1 MDRTR
6 LIGLDWD
13 FNAYGGEK
21 EGCYWPCD
29 KDKALCGNMCKAVA
43 KQYGIKVETRKVPMI
58 LEGGSIH
65 TDGEGTVMATMECLL
80 NKNRNPSMTKEEIE
94 AMVTKSLGC
103 TKMIWLPHG
112 VANDEDTNGHVDNW
126 CMFARPGE
134 VILSWCDDPTDENY
148 TRCRE
153 SMEVLEKETDA
164 KGRKFK
170 VIKLPPPPPMV
181 SQRSAKRRFSFE
193 DLCQRTSSILIVY
206 VFLLANYSTTRRKIP
221 RALLRHLPI
230 PVSAT
235 LDFALRRP
243 MSTASS
249 ATVP

>member
-1 MDRTR
+1 
-6 LIGLDWD
+6 
-13 FNAYGGEK
+13 
-21 EGCYWPCD
+21 
-29 KDKALCGNMCKAVA
+29 MCKAVE

-80 NKNRNPSMTKEEIE
+80 NKNRNPSMTKQEIE

-164 KGRKFK
+164 KGRKLK

-181 SQRSAKRRFSFE
+181 SQRSANVDSLLLKTSV
-193 DLCQRTSSILIVY
+193 SSILIVC
-206 VFLLANYSTTRRKIP
+206 VFLLANYCSTTRRKIP
-221 RALLRHLPI
+221 GALLRHLPR
-230 PVSAT
+230 PVNAT